1 MNSLRTKQVLKG
13 ALVILFAVSTSVPQ
27 WTVYGESISSESESR
42 EVETTETTDAG
53 NETKSS
59 TSQTETNTETT
70 AETSVT
76 STDQETTATT
86 DNQQTDEATATET
99 PNDKSS
105 SAKVSDKENGTEN
118 DDIGK
123 GENFNG
129 KKYLNYFGK
138 QMTDILNGPVD
149 EINAR
154 LIGLVLSELFGK
166 DYGVDKEIIKHLIAT
181 YLLYDI
187 AFSKN
192 SVLMSML
199 GGTDDGTT
207 PTENTG
213 FYPNTKQLHQTV
225 LNKQDGKM
233 MDVYA
238 YYVDQGSDKT
248 VMIHGGFRGNWNNGI
263 VTEEYNDFYKAG
275 YNLLFVDSRAT
286 GNSGGDYVTYGQYES
301 DDVLYWINQEV
312 RERPSQK
319 ILLYGGSM
327 GAATMMSVL
336 AKDIPVNVKGII
348 ENCGFASI
356 DEQLRFTYS
365 QTVVPALPPAI
376 KNQLDII
383 GDQEHEDLFM
393 GLLKQYYF
401 DQEMHLDPT
410 AALPTIGMSG
420 SLPKLIIHGTAD
432 DVVPVSNAQKLYELA
447 GGYKDLLLVEGAGH
461 GKAQEVDHAAYTKH
475 VTDFLKVVFHDQ
487 INVKYVD
494 ENNKSLLKDQDEIWL
509 YGAYGENYVTEQK
522 TFEGYELANVEGP
535 TEGVFNE
542 TTPTIIYHYKKIPV
556 VPPKKQD
563 PAENAD
569 NKGKDEPRDDQSS
582 DDTLPIQMTVKV
594 QKKTDAKKECCR
606 KLGKR
611 NIRFSFIQVDFYLL
625 ARLSHGFGEE
635 REGK

>member
-1 MNSLRTKQVLKG
+1 MLKG
-13 ALVILFAVSTSVPQ
+13 ALVVLFAVSTNVPQ
-27 WTVYGESISSESESR
+27 WSVYGESIFSESGSR
-42 EVETTETTDAG
+42 EVETTETTDAR

-59 TSQTETNTETT
+59 TSQTETSTETT

-207 PTENTG
+207 PTENIG

-542 TTPTIIYHYKKIPV
+542 TAPTIIYHYKKIPV

-594 QKKTDAKKECCR
+594 QKKTDTKKGMLPKTGEKKHSLLIYSGGFLSASTIITWIWRR
-606 KLGKR
+606 KRG
-611 NIRFSFIQVDFYLL
+611 
-625 ARLSHGFGEE
+625 
-635 REGK
+635 

>member
-1 MNSLRTKQVLKG
+1 MRTKQVLKG
-13 ALVILFAVSTSVPQ
+13 ALVVLFAVSTNVPQ
-27 WTVYGESISSESESR
+27 WSVYGESIFSESGSR
-42 EVETTETTDAG
+42 EVETTETTDAR

-59 TSQTETNTETT
+59 TSQTETSTETT

-86 DNQQTDEATATET
+86 DNQQTDEATATKT

-213 FYPNTKQLHQTV
+213 FYTNTKQLHQTV

-393 GLLKQYYF
+393 GLFKQYYF

-494 ENNKSLLKDQDEIWL
+494 ENNKSLLKDQDEIRL

-594 QKKTDAKKECCR
+594 QKKTDTKKGMLPKTGEKKHSLLIYSGGFLSASTIITWIWRR
-606 KLGKR
+606 KRG
-611 NIRFSFIQVDFYLL
+611 
-625 ARLSHGFGEE
+625 
-635 REGK
+635 

>member
-1 MNSLRTKQVLKG
+1 MLKG
-13 ALVILFAVSTSVPQ
+13 ALVVLFAVSTNVPQ
-27 WTVYGESISSESESR
+27 WSVYGESIFSESGSR
-42 EVETTETTDAG
+42 EVETTETTDAR

-59 TSQTETNTETT
+59 TSQTETSTETT

-383 GDQEHEDLFM
+383 WDQEHEDLFM

-542 TTPTIIYHYKKIPV
+542 TAPTIIYHYKKIPV

-563 PAENAD
+563 PVENAD

-594 QKKTDAKKECCR
+594 QKKTDTKKGMLPKTGEKKHSLLIYSGGFLSASTIITWIWRR
-606 KLGKR
+606 KRG
-611 NIRFSFIQVDFYLL
+611 
-625 ARLSHGFGEE
+625 
-635 REGK
+635 

>member
-1 MNSLRTKQVLKG
+1 MNRLRTKQVLKG
-13 ALVILFAVSTSVPQ
+13 ALVVLFAVSTNVPQ
-27 WTVYGESISSESESR
+27 WSVYGESIFSESGSR
-42 EVETTETTDAG
+42 EVETTETTDAR

-59 TSQTETNTETT
+59 TSQTETSTETT

-86 DNQQTDEATATET
+86 DNQQTDEATATKT

-166 DYGVDKEIIKHLIAT
+166 DYDVDKEIIKHLIAT

-238 YYVDQGSDKT
+238 YYVYQGSDKT

-494 ENNKSLLKDQDEIWL
+494 ENNKSLLKDQDEIRL

-594 QKKTDAKKECCR
+594 QKKTDTKKGMLPKTGEKKHSLLIYSGGFLSASTIITWIWRR
-606 KLGKR
+606 KRG
-611 NIRFSFIQVDFYLL
+611 
-625 ARLSHGFGEE
+625 
-635 REGK
+635 

>member
-1 MNSLRTKQVLKG
+1 MLKG
-13 ALVILFAVSTSVPQ
+13 ALVVLFAVSTNVPQ
-27 WTVYGESISSESESR
+27 WSVYGESIFSESGSR
-42 EVETTETTDAG
+42 EVETTETTDAR

-59 TSQTETNTETT
+59 TSQTETSTETT

-356 DEQLRFTYS
+356 DEQLRFTYR

-383 GDQEHEDLFM
+383 GDQEHKDLFM
-393 GLLKQYYF
+393 GLFKQYYF

-494 ENNKSLLKDQDEIWL
+494 ENNKSLLKDQDEIRL

-594 QKKTDAKKECCR
+594 QKKTDTKKGMLPKTGEKKHSLLIYSGEFLSASTIITWIWRR
-606 KLGKR
+606 KRG
-611 NIRFSFIQVDFYLL
+611 
-625 ARLSHGFGEE
+625 
-635 REGK
+635 

>member
-1 MNSLRTKQVLKG
+1 MNRLRTKQVLKG
-13 ALVILFAVSTSVPQ
+13 ALVVLFAVSTNVPQ
-27 WTVYGESISSESESR
+27 WSVYGESIFSESGSR
-42 EVETTETTDAG
+42 EVETTETTDAR

-59 TSQTETNTETT
+59 TSQTETSTETT

-420 SLPKLIIHGTAD
+420 SLLKLIIHGTAD

-542 TTPTIIYHYKKIPV
+542 TAPTIIYHYKKIPV

-594 QKKTDAKKECCR
+594 QKKTDTKKGMLPKTGEKKHSLLIYSGGFLSASTIITWIWRR
-606 KLGKR
+606 KRG
-611 NIRFSFIQVDFYLL
+611 
-625 ARLSHGFGEE
+625 
-635 REGK
+635 

>member
-1 MNSLRTKQVLKG
+1 MNRLRTKQVLKG
-13 ALVILFAVSTSVPQ
+13 ALVVLFAVSTNVPQ
-27 WTVYGESISSESESR
+27 WSVYGESIFSESGSR
-42 EVETTETTDAG
+42 EVETTETTDAR

-59 TSQTETNTETT
+59 TSQTETSTETT

-348 ENCGFASI
+348 DNCGFASI

-542 TTPTIIYHYKKIPV
+542 TAPTIIYHYKKIPV

-594 QKKTDAKKECCR
+594 QKKTDTKKGMLPKTGEKKHSLLIYSGGFLSASTIITWIWRR
-606 KLGKR
+606 KRG
-611 NIRFSFIQVDFYLL
+611 
-625 ARLSHGFGEE
+625 
-635 REGK
+635 

>member
-1 MNSLRTKQVLKG
+1 MNRLRTKQVLKG
-13 ALVILFAVSTSVPQ
+13 ALVVLFAVSTNVPQ
-27 WTVYGESISSESESR
+27 WSVYGESIFYESGSR
-42 EVETTETTDAG
+42 EVETTETTDAR

-59 TSQTETNTETT
+59 TSQTETSTETT

-76 STDQETTATT
+76 SSDQETTTTT
-86 DNQQTDEATATET
+86 DNQQTDEATATKT
-99 PNDKSS
+99 PNDESS
-105 SAKVSDKENGTEN
+105 STKVSDKENGTEN

-138 QMTDILNGPVD
+138 QMTEILNGPVE

-365 QTVVPALPPAI
+365 QTVVPALPAAI

-494 ENNKSLLKDQDEIWL
+494 ENNKSLLKDQDEIQL

-542 TTPTIIYHYKKIPV
+542 TIPTIIYHYKKIPV
-556 VPPKKQD
+556 APPKKQD
-563 PAENAD
+563 PTENAD
-569 NKGKDEPRDDQSS
+569 NKGKNEPRDDQSN
-582 DDTLPIQMTVKV
+582 DDTQPIQMTVKV
-594 QKKTDAKKECCR
+594 QKKTDTKKRMLPKTGEKKHSLLIYSGGFLSASTIITWIWRR
-606 KLGKR
+606 KRG
-611 NIRFSFIQVDFYLL
+611 
-625 ARLSHGFGEE
+625 
-635 REGK
+635 

>member
-1 MNSLRTKQVLKG
+1 MRTKQVLKG
-13 ALVILFAVSTSVPQ
+13 ALVVLFAVSTNVPQ
-27 WTVYGESISSESESR
+27 WSVYGESIFSESGSR
-42 EVETTETTDAG
+42 EVETTETTDAR

-59 TSQTETNTETT
+59 TSQTETSTETT

-86 DNQQTDEATATET
+86 DNQQTDEATATKT

-238 YYVDQGSDKT
+238 YYVDQGSDKI

-494 ENNKSLLKDQDEIWL
+494 ENNKSLLKDQDEIRL

-594 QKKTDAKKECCR
+594 QKKTDTKKGMLPKTGEKKHSLLIYSGGFLSASTIITWIWRR
-606 KLGKR
+606 KRG
-611 NIRFSFIQVDFYLL
+611 
-625 ARLSHGFGEE
+625 
-635 REGK
+635 

>member
-1 MNSLRTKQVLKG
+1 MLKG
-13 ALVILFAVSTSVPQ
+13 ALVVLFAVSTNVPQ
-27 WTVYGESISSESESR
+27 WSVYGESIFSESGSR
-42 EVETTETTDAG
+42 EVETTETTDAR

-59 TSQTETNTETT
+59 TSQTETSTETT

-86 DNQQTDEATATET
+86 DNQQTDEATATKT

-238 YYVDQGSDKT
+238 YYVDQGSDKI

-410 AALPTIGMSG
+410 AALSTIGMSG

-494 ENNKSLLKDQDEIWL
+494 ENNKSLLKDQDEIRL

-594 QKKTDAKKECCR
+594 QKKTDTKKGMLPKTGEKKHSLLIYSGGFLSASTIITWIWRR
-606 KLGKR
+606 KRG
-611 NIRFSFIQVDFYLL
+611 
-625 ARLSHGFGEE
+625 
-635 REGK
+635 

>member
-1 MNSLRTKQVLKG
+1 MLKG
-13 ALVILFAVSTSVPQ
+13 ALVVLFAVSTNVPQ
-27 WTVYGESISSESESR
+27 WSVYGESIFSESGSR
-42 EVETTETTDAG
+42 EVETTETTDAR

-59 TSQTETNTETT
+59 TSQTETSTETT

-494 ENNKSLLKDQDEIWL
+494 ENNKILLKDQDEIWL

-542 TTPTIIYHYKKIPV
+542 TAPTIIYHYKKIPV

-594 QKKTDAKKECCR
+594 QKKTDTKKGMLPKTGEKKHSLLIYSGGFLSASTIITWIWRR
-606 KLGKR
+606 KRG
-611 NIRFSFIQVDFYLL
+611 
-625 ARLSHGFGEE
+625 
-635 REGK
+635 

>member
-1 MNSLRTKQVLKG
+1 MNRLRTKQVLKG
-13 ALVILFAVSTSVPQ
+13 ALVVLFAVSTNVPQ
-27 WTVYGESISSESESR
+27 WSVYGESIFSESGSR
-42 EVETTETTDAG
+42 EVETTETTDAR

-59 TSQTETNTETT
+59 TSQTETSTETT

-86 DNQQTDEATATET
+86 DNQQTDEATATKT

-432 DVVPVSNAQKLYELA
+432 DVVPVFNAQKLYELA

-494 ENNKSLLKDQDEIWL
+494 ENNKSLLKDQDEIRL

-594 QKKTDAKKECCR
+594 QKKTDTKKGMLPKTGEKKHSLLIYSGGFLSASTIITWIWRR
-606 KLGKR
+606 KRG
-611 NIRFSFIQVDFYLL
+611 
-625 ARLSHGFGEE
+625 
-635 REGK
+635 

>member
-1 MNSLRTKQVLKG
+1 MRTKQVLKG
-13 ALVILFAVSTSVPQ
+13 ALVVLFAVSTNVPQ
-27 WTVYGESISSESESR
+27 WSVYGESIFSESGSR
-42 EVETTETTDAG
+42 EVETTETTDAR

-59 TSQTETNTETT
+59 TSQTETSTETT

-383 GDQEHEDLFM
+383 GNQEHEDLFM

-494 ENNKSLLKDQDEIWL
+494 ENNKSLLKDQDEIRL

-594 QKKTDAKKECCR
+594 QKKTDTKKGMLPKTGEKKHSLLIYSGGFLSASTIITWIWRR
-606 KLGKR
+606 KRG
-611 NIRFSFIQVDFYLL
+611 
-625 ARLSHGFGEE
+625 
-635 REGK
+635 

>member
-1 MNSLRTKQVLKG
+1 MNRLRTKQVLKG
-13 ALVILFAVSTSVPQ
+13 ALAVLFAVSTNVPQ
-27 WTVYGESISSESESR
+27 WSVYGESIFSESGSR
-42 EVETTETTDAG
+42 EVETTETTDAR

-59 TSQTETNTETT
+59 TSQTETSTETT

-86 DNQQTDEATATET
+86 DNQQTDEATATKT

-154 LIGLVLSELFGK
+154 LIGLVLSELFGM

-494 ENNKSLLKDQDEIWL
+494 ENNKSLLKDQDEIRL

-594 QKKTDAKKECCR
+594 QKKTDTKKGMLPKTGEKKHSLLIYSGGFLSASTIITWIWRR
-606 KLGKR
+606 KRG
-611 NIRFSFIQVDFYLL
+611 
-625 ARLSHGFGEE
+625 
-635 REGK
+635 

>member
-1 MNSLRTKQVLKG
+1 MRTKQVLKG
-13 ALVILFAVSTSVPQ
+13 ALVVLFAVSTNVPQ
-27 WTVYGESISSESESR
+27 WSVYGESIFSESGSR
-42 EVETTETTDAG
+42 EVETTETTDAR

-59 TSQTETNTETT
+59 TSQTETSTETT

-594 QKKTDAKKECCR
+594 QKKTDTKKGMLPKTGEKKHSLLIYSGGFLSASTIITWIWRR
-606 KLGKR
+606 KRG
-611 NIRFSFIQVDFYLL
+611 
-625 ARLSHGFGEE
+625 
-635 REGK
+635 

>member
-1 MNSLRTKQVLKG
+1 MLKG
-13 ALVILFAVSTSVPQ
+13 ALVVLFAVSTNVPQ
-27 WTVYGESISSESESR
+27 WSVYGESIFSESGSR
-42 EVETTETTDAG
+42 EVETTETTDAR

-59 TSQTETNTETT
+59 TSQTETSTETT

-76 STDQETTATT
+76 STNQETTATT
-86 DNQQTDEATATET
+86 DNQQTEEATATKT
-99 PNDKSS
+99 SNDESS

-138 QMTDILNGPVD
+138 QMTEILNGPAED
-149 EINAR
+149 IKSK
-154 LIGLVLSELFGK
+154 LIKLLVTELAVN

-207 PTENTG
+207 PAENTG

-365 QTVVPALPPAI
+365 QTVVPALPDAI

-494 ENNKSLLKDQDEIWL
+494 ENNESLLKDQDEIQL

-542 TTPTIIYHYKKIPV
+542 TIPTIIYHYKKIPV
-556 VPPKKQD
+556 APPKKQD
-563 PAENAD
+563 PIENAD
-569 NKGKDEPRDDQSS
+569 NKGKNEPRDDQSS
-582 DDTLPIQMTVKV
+582 DDTQPIQMTVKV
-594 QKKTDAKKECCR
+594 QKKTDTKKRMLPKTGEKKHSLLIYSGGFLSASTIITWIWRR
-606 KLGKR
+606 KRG
-611 NIRFSFIQVDFYLL
+611 
-625 ARLSHGFGEE
+625 
-635 REGK
+635 

>member
-1 MNSLRTKQVLKG
+1 MLKG
-13 ALVILFAVSTSVPQ
+13 TLVVLFAVSTNVPQ
-27 WTVYGESISSESESR
+27 WSVYGESIFSESGSR
-42 EVETTETTDAG
+42 EVETTETTDAR

-59 TSQTETNTETT
+59 TSQTETSTETT

-542 TTPTIIYHYKKIPV
+542 TAPTIIYHYKKIPV

-594 QKKTDAKKECCR
+594 QKKTDTKKGMLPKTGEKKHSLLIYSGGFLSASTIITWIWRR
-606 KLGKR
+606 KRG
-611 NIRFSFIQVDFYLL
+611 
-625 ARLSHGFGEE
+625 
-635 REGK
+635 

>member
-1 MNSLRTKQVLKG
+1 MLKG
-13 ALVILFAVSTSVPQ
+13 ALVVLFAVSTNVPQ
-27 WTVYGESISSESESR
+27 WSVYGESIFSESGSR
-42 EVETTETTDAG
+42 EVETTETTDAR

-59 TSQTETNTETT
+59 TSQTETSTETT

-86 DNQQTDEATATET
+86 DNQQTDEATATKT

-494 ENNKSLLKDQDEIWL
+494 ENNKSLLKDQDEIRL

-594 QKKTDAKKECCR
+594 QKKIDTKKGMLPKTGEKKHSLLIYSGGFLSASTIITWIWRR
-606 KLGKR
+606 KRG
-611 NIRFSFIQVDFYLL
+611 
-625 ARLSHGFGEE
+625 
-635 REGK
+635 

>member
-1 MNSLRTKQVLKG
+1 MNRLRTKQVLKG
-13 ALVILFAVSTSVPQ
+13 ALVVLFAVSTNVPQ
-27 WTVYGESISSESESR
+27 WSVYGESIFSESGSR
-42 EVETTETTDAG
+42 EVETTETTDAR

-59 TSQTETNTETT
+59 TSQTETSTETT

-447 GGYKDLLLVEGAGH
+447 GRYKDLLLVEGAGH

-542 TTPTIIYHYKKIPV
+542 TAPTIIYHYKKIPV

-594 QKKTDAKKECCR
+594 QKKTDTKKGMLPKTGE
-606 KLGKR
+606 KKH
-611 NIRFSFIQVDFYLL
+611 SLL
-625 ARLSHGFGEE
+625 IYSGGFLSASTIITWIW
-635 REGK
+635 

>member
-1 MNSLRTKQVLKG
+1 MNRLRTKQVLKG
-13 ALVILFAVSTSVPQ
+13 ALVVLFAVSTNVPQ
-27 WTVYGESISSESESR
+27 WSVYGESIFSESGSR
-42 EVETTETTDAG
+42 EVETTETTDAR

-59 TSQTETNTETT
+59 TSQTETSTETT

-248 VMIHGGFRGNWNNGI
+248 VIIHGGFRGNWNNGI

-365 QTVVPALPPAI
+365 QTVVPTLPPAI

-494 ENNKSLLKDQDEIWL
+494 ENNKSLLKDQDEIRL

-594 QKKTDAKKECCR
+594 QKKTDTKKGMLPKTGEKKHSLLIYSGGFLSASTIITWIWRR
-606 KLGKR
+606 KRG
-611 NIRFSFIQVDFYLL
+611 
-625 ARLSHGFGEE
+625 
-635 REGK
+635 

>member
-1 MNSLRTKQVLKG
+1 MLKG
-13 ALVILFAVSTSVPQ
+13 ALVVLFAVSTNVPQ
-27 WTVYGESISSESESR
+27 WSVYGESIFSESGSR
-42 EVETTETTDAG
+42 EVETTETTDAR

-59 TSQTETNTETT
+59 TSQTETSTETT

-542 TTPTIIYHYKKIPV
+542 TAPTIIYHYKKIPV

-594 QKKTDAKKECCR
+594 QKKTDAKKRMLPKTGEKKHSLLIYSGGFLSVSTIITWIWRR
-606 KLGKR
+606 KRG
-611 NIRFSFIQVDFYLL
+611 
-625 ARLSHGFGEE
+625 
-635 REGK
+635 

>member
-1 MNSLRTKQVLKG
+1 MNRLRTKQVLKG
-13 ALVILFAVSTSVPQ
+13 ALVVLFAVSTNVPQ
-27 WTVYGESISSESESR
+27 WSVYGESIFSESGSR
-42 EVETTETTDAG
+42 EVETTETTDAR

-59 TSQTETNTETT
+59 TSQTETSTETT

-86 DNQQTDEATATET
+86 DNQQTDEATATKT

-494 ENNKSLLKDQDEIWL
+494 ENNKSLLKDQDEIRL

-569 NKGKDEPRDDQSS
+569 NKGKDEPRDDQSN

-594 QKKTDAKKECCR
+594 QKKTDTKKGMLPKTGEKKHSLFIYSGGFLSASTIITWIWRR
-606 KLGKR
+606 KRG
-611 NIRFSFIQVDFYLL
+611 
-625 ARLSHGFGEE
+625 
-635 REGK
+635 

>member
-1 MNSLRTKQVLKG
+1 MNRLRTKQVLKG
-13 ALVILFAVSTSVPQ
+13 ALVVLFAVSTNVPQ
-27 WTVYGESISSESESR
+27 WSVYGESIFSESGSR
-42 EVETTETTDAG
+42 EVETTETTDAR

-59 TSQTETNTETT
+59 TSQTETSTETT

-86 DNQQTDEATATET
+86 DNQQTDEATATKT

-494 ENNKSLLKDQDEIWL
+494 ENNKSLLKDQDEIRL

-569 NKGKDEPRDDQSS
+569 NKGKDEPRDDQSN

-594 QKKTDAKKECCR
+594 QKKTDTKKGMLPKTGEKKHSLLIYSGGFLSASTIITWIWRR
-606 KLGKR
+606 KRG
-611 NIRFSFIQVDFYLL
+611 
-625 ARLSHGFGEE
+625 
-635 REGK
+635 

>member
-1 MNSLRTKQVLKG
+1 
-13 ALVILFAVSTSVPQ
+13 
-27 WTVYGESISSESESR
+27 
-42 EVETTETTDAG
+42 
-53 NETKSS
+53 
-59 TSQTETNTETT
+59 
-70 AETSVT
+70 
-76 STDQETTATT
+76 
-86 DNQQTDEATATET
+86 
-99 PNDKSS
+99 
-105 SAKVSDKENGTEN
+105 
-118 DDIGK
+118 
-123 GENFNG
+123 
-129 KKYLNYFGK
+129 
-138 QMTDILNGPVD
+138 MTDILNGPVD

-494 ENNKSLLKDQDEIWL
+494 ENNKSLLKDQDEIRL

-569 NKGKDEPRDDQSS
+569 NKGKDEPRDDQSN

-594 QKKTDAKKECCR
+594 QKKTDTKKGMLPKTGEKKHSLFIYSGGFLSASTIITWIWRR
-606 KLGKR
+606 KRG
-611 NIRFSFIQVDFYLL
+611 
-625 ARLSHGFGEE
+625 
-635 REGK
+635 

>member
-1 MNSLRTKQVLKG
+1 MNRLRTKQVLKG
-13 ALVILFAVSTSVPQ
+13 ALVVLFAVSTNVPQ
-27 WTVYGESISSESESR
+27 WSVYGESIFSESGSR
-42 EVETTETTDAG
+42 EVETTETTDAR

-59 TSQTETNTETT
+59 TSQTETSTETT

-383 GDQEHEDLFM
+383 WDQEHEDLFM

-542 TTPTIIYHYKKIPV
+542 TAPTIIYHYKKIPV

-582 DDTLPIQMTVKV
+582 DDTLPIQMAVKV
-594 QKKTDAKKECCR
+594 QKKTDTKKGMLPKTGEKKHSLLIYSGGFLSASTIITWIWRR
-606 KLGKR
+606 KRG
-611 NIRFSFIQVDFYLL
+611 
-625 ARLSHGFGEE
+625 
-635 REGK
+635 

>member
-1 MNSLRTKQVLKG
+1 MLKG
-13 ALVILFAVSTSVPQ
+13 ALVVLFAVSTNVPQ
-27 WTVYGESISSESESR
+27 WSVYGESIFSESGSR
-42 EVETTETTDAG
+42 EVETTETTDAR

-59 TSQTETNTETT
+59 TSQTETSTETT

-383 GDQEHEDLFM
+383 GNQEHEDLFM

-494 ENNKSLLKDQDEIWL
+494 ENNKSLLKDQDEIRL

-594 QKKTDAKKECCR
+594 QKKTDTKKGMLPKTGEKKHSLLIYSGGFLSASTIITWIWRR
-606 KLGKR
+606 KRG
-611 NIRFSFIQVDFYLL
+611 
-625 ARLSHGFGEE
+625 
-635 REGK
+635 

>member
-1 MNSLRTKQVLKG
+1 MERVSFPNRDLGRSKPRKQLM
-13 ALVILFAVSTSVPQ
+13 L
-27 WTVYGESISSESESR
+27 
-42 EVETTETTDAG
+42 
-53 NETKSS
+53 ETKSS
-59 TSQTETNTETT
+59 TSQTETSTETT

-494 ENNKSLLKDQDEIWL
+494 ENNKSLLKDQDEIRL

-594 QKKTDAKKECCR
+594 QKKTDTKKGMLPKTGEKKHSLLIYSGGFLSASTIITWIWRR
-606 KLGKR
+606 KRG
-611 NIRFSFIQVDFYLL
+611 
-625 ARLSHGFGEE
+625 
-635 REGK
+635 

>member
-1 MNSLRTKQVLKG
+1 MLKG
-13 ALVILFAVSTSVPQ
+13 ALVVLFAVSTNVPQ
-27 WTVYGESISSESESR
+27 WSVYGESIFSESGSR
-42 EVETTETTDAG
+42 EVETTETTDAR

-59 TSQTETNTETT
+59 TSQTETSTETT

-86 DNQQTDEATATET
+86 DNQQTDEATATKT

-336 AKDIPVNVKGII
+336 VKDIPVNVKGII

-494 ENNKSLLKDQDEIWL
+494 ENNKSLLKDQDEIRL

-594 QKKTDAKKECCR
+594 QKKTDTKKGMLPKTGEKKHSLLIYSGGFLSASTIITWIWRR
-606 KLGKR
+606 KRG
-611 NIRFSFIQVDFYLL
+611 
-625 ARLSHGFGEE
+625 
-635 REGK
+635 

>member
-1 MNSLRTKQVLKG
+1 MNRLRTKQVLKG
-13 ALVILFAVSTSVPQ
+13 ALVVLFAVSTNVPQ
-27 WTVYGESISSESESR
+27 WSVYGESIFSESGSR
-42 EVETTETTDAG
+42 EVETTETTDAR

-59 TSQTETNTETT
+59 TSQTETSTETT

-199 GGTDDGTT
+199 KGTDDGTT

-494 ENNKSLLKDQDEIWL
+494 ENNKSLLKDQDEIQL

-542 TTPTIIYHYKKIPV
+542 TAPTIIYHYKKIPV
-556 VPPKKQD
+556 APPKKQD
-563 PAENAD
+563 PTENAD
-569 NKGKDEPRDDQSS
+569 NKGKDEPRDDQLS

-594 QKKTDAKKECCR
+594 QKKTDTKKGMLPKTGEKKHSLLIYSGGFLSASTIITWIWRR
-606 KLGKR
+606 KRG
-611 NIRFSFIQVDFYLL
+611 
-625 ARLSHGFGEE
+625 
-635 REGK
+635 

>member
-1 MNSLRTKQVLKG
+1 MNRLRTKQVLKG
-13 ALVILFAVSTSVPQ
+13 ALVVLFAVSTNVPQ
-27 WTVYGESISSESESR
+27 WSVYGESIFSESGSR
-42 EVETTETTDAG
+42 EVETTETTDAR

-59 TSQTETNTETT
+59 TSQTETSTETT

-542 TTPTIIYHYKKIPV
+542 TAPTIIYHYKKIPV

-594 QKKTDAKKECCR
+594 QKKTDTKKGMLPKTGEKKHSLLIYSGGFLSASTIITWIWRR
-606 KLGKR
+606 KRG
-611 NIRFSFIQVDFYLL
+611 
-625 ARLSHGFGEE
+625 
-635 REGK
+635 

>member
-1 MNSLRTKQVLKG
+1 MLKG
-13 ALVILFAVSTSVPQ
+13 ALVVLFAVSTNVPQ
-27 WTVYGESISSESESR
+27 WSVYGESIFSESGSR
-42 EVETTETTDAG
+42 EVETTETTDAR

-59 TSQTETNTETT
+59 TSQTETSTETT

-86 DNQQTDEATATET
+86 DNQQTDEATATKT

-213 FYPNTKQLHQTV
+213 FYTNTKQLHQTV

-275 YNLLFVDSRAT
+275 YNLLFVDFRAT

-494 ENNKSLLKDQDEIWL
+494 ENNKSLLKDQDEIRL

-594 QKKTDAKKECCR
+594 QKKTDTKKGMLPKTGEKKHSLLIYSGGFLSASTIITWIWRR
-606 KLGKR
+606 KRG
-611 NIRFSFIQVDFYLL
+611 
-625 ARLSHGFGEE
+625 
-635 REGK
+635 

>member
-86 DNQQTDEATATET
+86 DNQQTEEATATKMS
-99 PNDKSS
+99 NDESS

-129 KKYLNYFGK
+129 KEYLNYFGK
-138 QMTDILNGPVD
+138 QMTEILNGPTED
-149 EINAR
+149 IKSK
-154 LIGLVLSELFGK
+154 LIELLVTELAVN

-187 AFSKN
+187 AFAKN

-233 MDVYA
+233 MNVYA

-263 VTEEYNDFYKAG
+263 ITEEYNDFYKAG

-356 DEQLRFTYS
+356 DEQLRFTYNR
-365 QTVVPALPPAI
+365 TVVPALPDAI

-383 GDQEHEDLFM
+383 GDQEHEYLFM

-401 DQEMHLDPT
+401 DQEMHLDT
-410 AALPTIGMSG
+410 KAALPTIGMSD

-432 DVVPVSNAQKLYELA
+432 DVVPVSNAQKLYELS

-494 ENNKSLLKDQDEIWL
+494 ENNKSLLKDQDEIQL
-509 YGAYGENYVTEQK
+509 YGAYGENYMTEQK

-542 TTPTIIYHYKKIPV
+542 TIPTIIYHYKKIPV
-556 VPPKKQD
+556 APPKKQD
-563 PAENAD
+563 PTENAD
-569 NKGKDEPRDDQSS
+569 NKGKNEPREDQSS
-582 DDTLPIQMTVKV
+582 DDTQPIQMTVKV

-606 KLGKR
+606 KLEKR
-611 NIRFSFIQVDFYLL
+611 NIRFSFIQVGFYLL

>member
-1 MNSLRTKQVLKG
+1 MRTKQVLKG
-13 ALVILFAVSTSVPQ
+13 ALVVLFAVSTNVPQ
-27 WTVYGESISSESESR
+27 WSVYGESIFSESGSR
-42 EVETTETTDAG
+42 EVETTETTDAR

-59 TSQTETNTETT
+59 TSQTETSTETT

-86 DNQQTDEATATET
+86 DNQQTDEATATKT

-248 VMIHGGFRGNWNNGI
+248 VMIHVGFRGNWNNGI

-494 ENNKSLLKDQDEIWL
+494 ENNKSLLKDQDEIRL

-594 QKKTDAKKECCR
+594 QKKTDTKKGMLPKTGEKKHSLLIYSGGFLSASTIITWIWRR
-606 KLGKR
+606 KRG
-611 NIRFSFIQVDFYLL
+611 
-625 ARLSHGFGEE
+625 
-635 REGK
+635 

>member
-1 MNSLRTKQVLKG
+1 MNRLRTKQVLKG
-13 ALVILFAVSTSVPQ
+13 ALVVLFAVSTNVPQ
-27 WTVYGESISSESESR
+27 WSVYGESIFSESGSR
-42 EVETTETTDAG
+42 EVETTETTDAR

-59 TSQTETNTETT
+59 TSQTETSTETT

-86 DNQQTDEATATET
+86 DNQQTDEATATKT

-494 ENNKSLLKDQDEIWL
+494 ENNKSLLKDQDEIRL

-535 TEGVFNE
+535 TEGVFNV

-594 QKKTDAKKECCR
+594 QKKTDTKKGMLPKTGEKKHSLLIYSGGFLSASTIITWIWRR
-606 KLGKR
+606 KRG
-611 NIRFSFIQVDFYLL
+611 
-625 ARLSHGFGEE
+625 
-635 REGK
+635 

>member
-1 MNSLRTKQVLKG
+1 ML
-13 ALVILFAVSTSVPQ
+13 
-27 WTVYGESISSESESR
+27 
-42 EVETTETTDAG
+42 
-53 NETKSS
+53 ETKSS
-59 TSQTETNTETT
+59 TSQTETSTETT

-494 ENNKSLLKDQDEIWL
+494 ENNKSLLKDQDEIRL

-594 QKKTDAKKECCR
+594 QKKTDTKKGMLPKTGEKKHSLLIYSGGFLSASTIITWIWRR
-606 KLGKR
+606 KRG
-611 NIRFSFIQVDFYLL
+611 
-625 ARLSHGFGEE
+625 
-635 REGK
+635 

>member
-1 MNSLRTKQVLKG
+1 MLKG
-13 ALVILFAVSTSVPQ
+13 ALVVLFAVSTNVPQ
-27 WTVYGESISSESESR
+27 WSVYGESIFSESGSR
-42 EVETTETTDAG
+42 EVETTETTDAR

-59 TSQTETNTETT
+59 TSQTETSTETT

-86 DNQQTDEATATET
+86 DNQQTDEATATKT

-238 YYVDQGSDKT
+238 YYVYQGSDKT

-494 ENNKSLLKDQDEIWL
+494 ENNKSLLKDQDEIRL

-594 QKKTDAKKECCR
+594 QKKTDTKKGMLPKTGEKKHSLLIYSGGFLSASTIITWIWRR
-606 KLGKR
+606 KRG
-611 NIRFSFIQVDFYLL
+611 
-625 ARLSHGFGEE
+625 
-635 REGK
+635 

>member
-1 MNSLRTKQVLKG
+1 MRTKQVLKG
-13 ALVILFAVSTSVPQ
+13 ALVVLFAVSTNVPQ
-27 WTVYGESISSESESR
+27 WSVYGESIFSESGSR
-42 EVETTETTDAG
+42 EVETTETTDAR

-59 TSQTETNTETT
+59 TSQTETSTETT

-86 DNQQTDEATATET
+86 DNQQTDEATATKT

-213 FYPNTKQLHQTV
+213 FYTNTKQLHQTV

-494 ENNKSLLKDQDEIWL
+494 ENNKSLLKDQDEIRL

-594 QKKTDAKKECCR
+594 QKKTDTKKGMLPKTGEKKHSLLIYSGGFLSASTIITWIWRR
-606 KLGKR
+606 KRG
-611 NIRFSFIQVDFYLL
+611 
-625 ARLSHGFGEE
+625 
-635 REGK
+635 

>member
-1 MNSLRTKQVLKG
+1 MLKG
-13 ALVILFAVSTSVPQ
+13 ALVVLFAVSTNVPQ
-27 WTVYGESISSESESR
+27 WSVYGESIFSESGSR
-42 EVETTETTDAG
+42 EVETTETTDAR

-59 TSQTETNTETT
+59 TSQTETSTETT

-86 DNQQTDEATATET
+86 DNQQTDEATATKT

-494 ENNKSLLKDQDEIWL
+494 ENNKSLLKDQDEIQL

-535 TEGVFNE
+535 TEGVFNV

-594 QKKTDAKKECCR
+594 QKKTDTKKGMLPKTGEKKHSLLIYSGGFLSASTIITWIWRR
-606 KLGKR
+606 KRG
-611 NIRFSFIQVDFYLL
+611 
-625 ARLSHGFGEE
+625 
-635 REGK
+635 

>member
-1 MNSLRTKQVLKG
+1 MRTKQVLKG
-13 ALVILFAVSTSVPQ
+13 ALVVLFAVSTNVPQ
-27 WTVYGESISSESESR
+27 WSVYGESIFSESGSR
-42 EVETTETTDAG
+42 EVETTETTDAR

-59 TSQTETNTETT
+59 TSQTETSTETT

-86 DNQQTDEATATET
+86 DNQQTDEATATKT

-166 DYGVDKEIIKHLIAT
+166 DYDVDKEIIKHLIAT

-238 YYVDQGSDKT
+238 YYVYQGSDKT

-494 ENNKSLLKDQDEIWL
+494 ENNKSLLKDQDEIRL

-594 QKKTDAKKECCR
+594 QKKTDTKKGMLPKTGEKKHSLLIYSGGFLSASTIITWIWRR
-606 KLGKR
+606 KRG
-611 NIRFSFIQVDFYLL
+611 
-625 ARLSHGFGEE
+625 
-635 REGK
+635 

>member
-1 MNSLRTKQVLKG
+1 MRTKQVLKG
-13 ALVILFAVSTSVPQ
+13 ALVVLFAVSTNVPQ
-27 WTVYGESISSESESR
+27 WSVYGESIFSESGSR
-42 EVETTETTDAG
+42 EVETTETTDAR

-59 TSQTETNTETT
+59 TSQTETSTETT

-76 STDQETTATT
+76 STNQETTATT
-86 DNQQTDEATATET
+86 DNQQTEEATATKT
-99 PNDKSS
+99 SNDESS

-138 QMTDILNGPVD
+138 QMTEILNGPAED
-149 EINAR
+149 IKSK
-154 LIGLVLSELFGK
+154 LIKLLVTELAVN

-207 PTENTG
+207 PAENTG

-365 QTVVPALPPAI
+365 QTVVPALPDAI

-494 ENNKSLLKDQDEIWL
+494 ENNESLLKDQDEIQL

-542 TTPTIIYHYKKIPV
+542 TIPTIIYHYKKIPV
-556 VPPKKQD
+556 APPKKQD
-563 PAENAD
+563 PIENAD
-569 NKGKDEPRDDQSS
+569 NKGKNEPRDDQSS
-582 DDTLPIQMTVKV
+582 DDTQPIQMTVKV
-594 QKKTDAKKECCR
+594 QKKTDTKKRMLPKTGEKKHSLLIYSGGFLSASTIITWIWRR
-606 KLGKR
+606 KRG
-611 NIRFSFIQVDFYLL
+611 
-625 ARLSHGFGEE
+625 
-635 REGK
+635 